1 MIARLDG
8 VLVEREGTRCVVDC
22 GGVGYEV
29 TCSGWTLMALPAV
42 GERVV
47 LRVFTHAK
55 ENDIT
60 LYGFLEPQERTLFFR
75 YTLPTRRQRAV
86 RQGDW
91 KLMVDGPNP
100 MLFNVAADPGE
111 RIDLAAARQDLV
123 ARLFPLIAPW
133 EADVDAEAKAA
144 EGK

>member
-1 MIARLDG
+1 MDLTATILAATGSPVPPEAKLEGINLIPLLQNGAR
-8 VLVEREGTRCVVDC
+8 
-22 GGVGYEV
+22 
-29 TCSGWTLMALPAV
+29 
-42 GERVV
+42 
-47 LRVFTHAK
+47 
-55 ENDIT
+55 
-60 LYGFLEPQERTLFFR
+60 PQERTLFFR

-91 KLMVDGPNP
+91 KLMVDGPNQ
-100 MLFNVAADPGE
+100 MLFNVATDPGE